1 MKEFTDSEIIECLRN
16 RDSYVVGYLSD
27 RYLPM
32 VRIMVMNL
40 GGTPED
46 ARDIFQEGL
55 MILLERIDDRNFTL
69 TCKFRTLLYCISEN
83 LWKSVIRQRHRAA
96 IYLNRKV
103 DNESETD
110 FTDRIDDTTYREIF
124 RRAFDSIES
133 TGKSILRLY
142 WEENSLQE
150 VATKLGLTY
159 GYVKKKKSEFQS
171 QLIRKVK
178 DDPEYRRIM
187 RKEKK

>member
-1 MKEFTDSEIIECLRN
+1 
-16 RDSYVVGYLSD
+16 
-27 RYLPM
+27 M